1 MNRIGR
7 CSTRIEAGK
16 ARTPADA
23 AERECRAHPAMCPMP
38 AETRCRR
45 ASGGTR
51 IRRAGAIEAQN
62 ESASMIPF
70 PCPVAVYNIGLVW
83 RLSFA

>member
-1 MNRIGR
+1 MPCPS
-7 CSTRIEAGK
+7 CSGPDSGK
-16 ARTPADA
+16 DPRLP
-23 AERECRAHPAMCPMP
+23 
-38 AETRCRR
+38 R

-70 PCPVAVYNIGLVW
+70 PCPVAVYNIGRVVAPVFG
-83 RLSFA
+83 LSDLFWLERFVDVKTSQ